1 MGIVAVMYKNSNSM
15 KKNILL
21 LLWTLLLCGAA
32 TAQVEGSATAGG
44 EIYTVVE
51 QNPEFPGGQDALI
64 QWLGTH
70 VQYPTSAKEKGVEGA
85 IFVTFVVEKDGSIS
99 DVKVLNSKPE
109 TAALEQE
116 AVRVVR
122 TMPKWKAGKSR
133 GKKVRVQF
141 NLPIVFK
148 LQ

>member
-1 MGIVAVMYKNSNSM
+1 MKKILSLLAFALLTVGAVM
-15 KKNILL
+15 
-21 LLWTLLLCGAA
+21 
-32 TAQVEGSATAGG
+32 AQNNGSATVGD

-51 QNPEFPGGQDALI
+51 QKPQFPGGEDALL

-70 VQYPTSAKEKGVEGA
+70 VQYPEKAKAEKLEGKVY
-85 IFVTFVVEKDGSIS
+85 VTFVVERDGSITN
-99 DVKVLNSKPE
+99 VRIVAPREKM
-109 TAALEQE
+109 ALLEEE

-122 TMPKWKAGKSR
+122 AMPKWEPGKVR

-141 NLPIVFK
+141 NLPIVFY

>member
-1 MGIVAVMYKNSNSM
+1 M
-15 KKNILL
+15 KRYFILL
-21 LLWTLLLCGAA
+21 LSMLLGGVAM
-32 TAQVEGSATAGG
+32 AQSNGSVTVGG

-51 QNPEFPGGQDALI
+51 QSPTFPGGEEALI

-70 VQYPTSAKEKGVEGA
+70 VQYPEEAKKNAVEGTV
-85 IFVTFVVEKDGSIS
+85 FVTFVVEKDGSIS
-99 DVKVLNSKPE
+99 DVKVHNPKAK
-109 TAALEQE
+109 TAVLEQE

-122 TMPKWKAGKSR
+122 TMPKWKAGKSH

-148 LQ
+148 L

>member
-1 MGIVAVMYKNSNSM
+1 MIIA
-15 KKNILL
+15 LL
-21 LLWTLLLCGAA
+21 LGGSVAM
-32 TAQVEGSATAGG
+32 AQNDGTATAGG

-51 QNPEFPGGQDALI
+51 QSPEFPGGEDALI

-70 VQYPTSAKEKGVEGA
+70 VQYPTAAKEKGVEGA

-99 DVKVLNSKPE
+99 DVKVLNTKPE
-109 TAALEQE
+109 TVALEQE

-122 TMPKWKAGKSR
+122 SMPKWKAGKSR

>member
-1 MGIVAVMYKNSNSM
+1 M
-15 KKNILL
+15 KRFFILL
-21 LLWTLLLCGAA
+21 LSMLLAGGVAM
-32 TAQVEGSATAGG
+32 AQSNGSATVGG

-51 QNPEFPGGQDALI
+51 QSPDFPGGEDALI

-70 VQYPTSAKEKGVEGA
+70 VQYPEEAKKKAVEGTV
-85 IFVTFVVEKDGSIS
+85 FVTFVVEKDGSIS
-99 DVKVLNSKPE
+99 DVKVLNPKAE
-109 TAALEQE
+109 TAVLEQE

-122 TMPKWKAGKSR
+122 TMPKWKAGKSH

-148 LQ
+148 L

>member
-1 MGIVAVMYKNSNSM
+1 MRKTA
-15 KKNILL
+15 LL
-21 LLWTLLLCGAA
+21 IITLLLGGSVAMAQNNGTA
-32 TAQVEGSATAGG
+32 TVGG

-51 QNPEFPGGQDALI
+51 QSPEFPGGEDALI

-70 VQYPTSAKEKGVEGA
+70 VQYPTAAKEKGVEGA

-99 DVKVLNSKPE
+99 DVKVINSKPE

-122 TMPKWKAGKSR
+122 AMPKWKAGKSR

>member
-1 MGIVAVMYKNSNSM
+1 MLLGGVAMAQSN
-15 KKNILL
+15 
-21 LLWTLLLCGAA
+21 
-32 TAQVEGSATAGG
+32 GSVTVGG

-51 QNPEFPGGQDALI
+51 QSPTFPGGEEALI

-70 VQYPTSAKEKGVEGA
+70 VQYPEEAKKNAVEGTV
-85 IFVTFVVEKDGSIS
+85 FVTFVVEKDGSIS
-99 DVKVLNSKPE
+99 DVKVLNPKAK
-109 TAALEQE
+109 TAVLEQE

-122 TMPKWKAGKSR
+122 TMPKWKAGKSH

-148 LQ
+148 L

>member
-1 MGIVAVMYKNSNSM
+1 M
-15 KKNILL
+15 KRYFILL
-21 LLWTLLLCGAA
+21 LSMLLGGVAM
-32 TAQVEGSATAGG
+32 AQSNGSVTVGG

-51 QNPEFPGGQDALI
+51 QSPTFPGGEEALI

-70 VQYPTSAKEKGVEGA
+70 VQYPEEAKKNAVEGTV
-85 IFVTFVVEKDGSIS
+85 FVTFVVEKDGSIS
-99 DVKVLNSKPE
+99 DVKVLNPKAK
-109 TAALEQE
+109 TAVLEQE

-122 TMPKWKAGKSR
+122 TMPKWKAGKSH

-148 LQ
+148 L

>member
-1 MGIVAVMYKNSNSM
+1 MKKRTIFHFSFFIFQFILMGGVAVAQSN
-15 KKNILL
+15 
-21 LLWTLLLCGAA
+21 
-32 TAQVEGSATAGG
+32 GSATVGG

-51 QNPEFPGGQDALI
+51 QSPSFPGGEDAMI

-70 VQYPTSAKEKGVEGA
+70 VQYPAEAKAKALEGTV
-85 IFVTFVVEKDGSIS
+85 FVTFVVEKDGSIS
-99 DVKVLNSKPE
+99 AVKVLNPKPE
-109 TAALEQE
+109 TAVLEQE

-122 TMPKWKAGKSR
+122 TMPKWKAGKSQ

>member
-1 MGIVAVMYKNSNSM
+1 M
-15 KKNILL
+15 KKLAFFLTLFLL
-21 LLWTLLLCGAA
+21 VGGMAM
-32 TAQVEGSATAGG
+32 AQTDGSATLGV

-51 QNPEFPGGQDALI
+51 QKPEFPGGEDALI

-70 VQYPTSAKEKGVEGA
+70 VQYPNEAKEKGLEGT
-85 IFVTFVVEKDGSIS
+85 IFVTFVIEKDGSIS
-99 DVKVLNSKPE
+99 EVKVLNSKPE
-109 TAALEQE
+109 TAILELE

-122 TMPKWKAGKSR
+122 TMPKWKAGKSQ

-141 NLPIVFK
+141 NLPIVFR

>member
-1 MGIVAVMYKNSNSM
+1 MRKTA
-15 KKNILL
+15 LL
-21 LLWTLLLCGAA
+21 IITLLLGGSVAMAQNNGTA
-32 TAQVEGSATAGG
+32 TVGG

-51 QNPEFPGGQDALI
+51 QSPEFPGGEDALI

-70 VQYPTSAKEKGVEGA
+70 VQYPTAAKEKGVEGA

-99 DVKVLNSKPE
+99 DVKVINTKPE

-122 TMPKWKAGKSR
+122 AMPKWKAGKSR

>member
-1 MGIVAVMYKNSNSM
+1 MLLAGGVAMAQSN
-15 KKNILL
+15 
-21 LLWTLLLCGAA
+21 
-32 TAQVEGSATAGG
+32 GSATVGG

-51 QNPEFPGGQDALI
+51 QSPTFPGGEDALI

-70 VQYPTSAKEKGVEGA
+70 VQYPEEAKKKAVEA
-85 IFVTFVVEKDGSIS
+85 TVFVTFVVEKDGSIS
-99 DVKVLNSKPE
+99 DVKVLNPKAE
-109 TAALEQE
+109 TAVLEQE

-122 TMPKWKAGKSR
+122 TMPKWKAGKSH

-148 LQ
+148 L